1 MSGCNLDSCQ
11 LKDDVSEIKTKQQEM
26 HDSTIRMVT
35 SQEAFVKRIDV
46 YIGKGEKEHAEF
58 FKRTRW
64 GVTWPALGT
73 TLAALLGG
81 TYTAL
86 KLLEV
91 I

>member
-1 MSGCNLDSCQ
+1 MSGCDLKDCQ
-11 LKDDVSEIKTKQQEM
+11 LKDDVADIKSKQGEM
-26 HDSTIRMVT
+26 HDSTIRMEE
-35 SQEAFVKRIDV
+35 SQKAFVEKIDG
-46 YIGKGEKEHAEF
+46 YIEKGEKEHTEF

-73 TLAALLGG
+73 TVAAMLGG